1 MRLELNEFGQTD
13 YERYPCVENL
23 FGDVVPLLARVKM
36 APPHEGWVA
45 NVVVDG
51 NGILVMIYNEE
62 GEQRMVF
69 CRELYPFPLAVLVAE
84 HLEAPLDPKAL
95 TRLGFE
101 QFK

>member
-1 MRLELNEFGQTD
+1 MLKLTEFDQLD
-13 YERYPCVENL
+13 YEHYPCVENL
-23 FGDVVPLLARVKM
+23 FGDIVPLIVQVKM
-36 APPHEGWVA
+36 VPPYEGWLA
-45 NVVVDG
+45 AVVVDG
-51 NGILVMIYNEE
+51 NGILIMIYNEE

-69 CRELYPFPLAVLVAE
+69 CLELYPFPLAVLVAE

>member
-1 MRLELNEFGQTD
+1 MELTEFDQTD
-13 YERYPCVENL
+13 YEHYPCVENL
-23 FGDVVPLLARVKM
+23 FGDLVPLLARVQM
-36 APPHEGWVA
+36 APPHEGWLA
-45 NVVVDG
+45 TVVVDG
-51 NGILVMIYNEE
+51 NGILVMIYDEH

-84 HLEAPLDPKAL
+84 HLEEPLDPEVL